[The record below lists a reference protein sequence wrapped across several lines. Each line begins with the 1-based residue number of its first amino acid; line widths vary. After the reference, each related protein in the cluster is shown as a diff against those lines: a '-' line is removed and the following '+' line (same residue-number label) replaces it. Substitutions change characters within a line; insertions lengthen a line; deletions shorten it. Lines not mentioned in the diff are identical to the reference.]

1 MTWSKMFRSHLDEVW
16 FLTRSVFF
24 CVCEW
29 LKNRKEN
36 CSKAMYFW
44 HLITENEV
52 HCVDT
57 NIDEINARWKLK
69 RTSDVMDSFSS
80 NS

>member
-1 MTWSKMFRSHLDEVW
+1 MAENVSFSFGRGV
-16 FLTRSVFF
+16 VFDAKCF
-24 CVCEW
+24 FFFVCEW

-57 NIDEINARWKLK
+57 IIDEINARWKLK